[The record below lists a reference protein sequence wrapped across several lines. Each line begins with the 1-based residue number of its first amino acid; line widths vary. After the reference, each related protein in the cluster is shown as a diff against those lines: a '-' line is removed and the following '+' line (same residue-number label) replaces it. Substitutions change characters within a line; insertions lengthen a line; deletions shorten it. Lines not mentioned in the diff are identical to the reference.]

1 MMGTHDIK
9 HFALYGE
16 VGEQDNPDF
25 VHIENIDRRSR
36 LYDGNIRPHVHNDL
50 FQLIFIQ
57 QGNSLVSLEKNQ
69 QQITAPCII
78 TIPPGTVHGFIFAEN
93 TQGEVLTFSGSLP
106 LTSSD
111 DRSKPA
117 FESLYTKPLVIELA
131 EDEETAS
138 QVLNVL
144 QQINSEHAWPN
155 PGRELMLEHLVQ
167 ILLLHLNRHLIVS
180 HKEKTASNPSLEVL
194 GRFRLLVETH
204 YQQHWDVSTY
214 ADKLGMTENRLTR
227 LCRANLNK
235 TPLEIIQR
243 RLILEA
249 ERKLI
254 YTVDPV
260 SMIAY
265 DLGFKDPAYFA
276 RLFKRKTGLTA
287 SAYRKQR
294 KLFKTDASE

>member
-1 MMGTHDIK
+1 MGNHDIK

-16 VGEQDNPDF
+16 VGELDNPDF
-25 VHIENIDRRSR
+25 VHIENIDRRSK

-50 FQLIFIQ
+50 FQLIYIQ
-57 QGNSLVSLEKNQ
+57 QGKSRVSLEKQ
-69 QQITAPCII
+69 QQEVQAPCVI
-78 TIPPGTVHGFIFAEN
+78 TIPPGTVHGFIFEPD

-106 LTSSD
+106 LTASD
-111 DRSKPA
+111 ERSKPV
-117 FESLYTKPLVIELA
+117 FENLYTKGLIIDLA
-131 EDEETAS
+131 DDETTAEIILS
-138 QVLNVL
+138 IL
-144 QQINSEHAWPN
+144 QQIIGEHAWPN
-155 PGRELMLEHLVQ
+155 IGRDLMLEHLVQ
-167 ILLLHLNRHLIVS
+167 MLLLHLNRHLIATN
-180 HKEKTASNPSLEVL
+180 KEKSSANPSLEVL

-204 YQQHWDVSTY
+204 YLQHWDVSVY
-214 ADKLGMTENRLTR
+214 ADKLGLTENRLTR
-227 LCRANLNK
+227 LCRSNLKK

-287 SAYRKQR
+287 SAYRKER
-294 KLFKTDASE
+294 KLFKNE